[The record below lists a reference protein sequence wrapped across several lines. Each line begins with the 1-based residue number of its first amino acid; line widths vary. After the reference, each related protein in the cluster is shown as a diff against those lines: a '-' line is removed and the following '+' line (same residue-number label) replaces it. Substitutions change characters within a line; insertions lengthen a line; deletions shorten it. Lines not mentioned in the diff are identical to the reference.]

1 MFQNNIP
8 VGGYL
13 IDIMALFVDATAWVS
28 PIGVADIPDWQ
39 ILYGVDVAGAV
50 QDNGD
55 GTYIG

>member
-1 MFQNNIP
+1 
-8 VGGYL
+8 
-13 IDIMALFVDATAWVS
+13 MALFVDATAWVS